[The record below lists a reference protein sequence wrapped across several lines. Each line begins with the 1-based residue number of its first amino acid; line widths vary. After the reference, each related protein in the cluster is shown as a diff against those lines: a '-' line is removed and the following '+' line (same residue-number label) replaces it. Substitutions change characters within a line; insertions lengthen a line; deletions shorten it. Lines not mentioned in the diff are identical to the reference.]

1 MTLMSPH
8 RKPCSVFMF
17 CFVPAHGPPL
27 TVWHVLTLFHVAVLS
42 RANSLRMYACLQLGQ
57 RVMAAPVL
65 RVSTPRWE
73 RIARLLVCLLG
84 ILLSIY
90 AFHVETEKARDP
102 SYKAMCDV
110 SISISCSK
118 VFSSRWGR
126 GFGLLGSIFGND
138 SALNQPNSVYGIA
151 FYAFQL
157 LLGMTVSAMAALIL
171 MTTSI
176 LSVVGSLYLG
186 YILYFVLKDFC
197 IICITTYALNF
208 ILFTLN
214 YKRLVY
220 LNEAWKQQ
228 LQAKED

>member
-1 MTLMSPH
+1 MWH
-8 RKPCSVFMF
+8 
-17 CFVPAHGPPL
+17 AL
-27 TVWHVLTLFHVAVLS
+27 TPIHVAIVSGECAAFGL
-42 RANSLRMYACLQLGQ
+42 YACLQLGQ
-57 RVMAAPVL
+57 RAMAAPVL

-84 ILLSIY
+84 ILLSLY
-90 AFHVETEKARDP
+90 AFHVEREKARDP
-102 SYKAMCDV
+102 NYKAVCDV
-110 SISISCSK
+110 SSSISCSK
-118 VFSSRWGR
+118 VFTSRWGR

-138 SALNQPNSVYGIA
+138 SALNQPNSVYGIV

-157 LLGMTVSAMAALIL
+157 LLGMTVSAMAALFL

-197 IICITTYALNF
+197 VICITTYVLNF

-228 LQAKED
+228 LQAKQD

>member
-1 MTLMSPH
+1 M
-8 RKPCSVFMF
+8 
-17 CFVPAHGPPL
+17 
-27 TVWHVLTLFHVAVLS
+27 
-42 RANSLRMYACLQLGQ
+42 
-57 RVMAAPVL
+57 MAAPVL

-84 ILLSIY
+84 IVLSLY
-90 AFHVETEKARDP
+90 AFHVEREKARDA
-102 SYKAMCDV
+102 SYQAICDV
-110 SISISCSK
+110 STSISCSK
-118 VFSSRWGR
+118 VFTSRWGR

-138 SALNQPNSVYGIA
+138 SALNQPNSVYGIC

-176 LSVVGSLYLG
+176 LSVMGSMYLG
-186 YILYFVLKDFC
+186 YILYFVLEDFC
-197 IICITTYALNF
+197 IICVTTYVLNF
-208 ILFTLN
+208 ILFLLN

-228 LQAKED
+228 LPVKQD